1 MSKYKHIVL
10 TGVLLF
16 AFAAIGTS
24 MVAVTY
30 EGTREQIAQNER
42 MVLLRYINQVINP
55 ERYDNKLLEDTIEVT
70 DPNLLGTDEPVTVY
84 RARVQG
90 IPVAVI
96 FTPIAPNGY
105 NGSIRLL
112 VGVDV
117 NGNITGVRALSQHET
132 PGLGDAID
140 ATRSDW
146 IKGFAGRSLDDPP
159 LKRWGV
165 KRDGGAFDQFTG
177 ATITPRAVVDAIKK
191 TLLYF
196 RTHQHEIFT
205 QTREPATEDLHE
217 VIDE

>member
-1 MSKYKHIVL
+1 MSRYKHILL

-30 EGTREQIAQNER
+30 EGTQDQIAHNER
-42 MVLLRYINQVINP
+42 MVLLRYMNQVINP
-55 ERYDNKLLEDTIEVT
+55 ERYDNKLLEDTIDVT
-70 DPNLLGTDEPVTVY
+70 DPNLLGTKDPVTVY
-84 RARVQG
+84 RARIRG
-90 IPVAVI
+90 IPVAAV
-96 FTPIAPNGY
+96 FTPVAPDGY

-112 VGVDV
+112 VGIDV
-117 NGNITGVRALSQHET
+117 NGNLTGVRVLSHHET

-140 ATRSDW
+140 STRSDW
-146 IKGFAGRSLDDPP
+146 IRGFAGHSLDDPP

-196 RTHQHEIFT
+196 RAHQHEIFT
-205 QTREPATEDLHE
+205 KAREPAAEDLHE